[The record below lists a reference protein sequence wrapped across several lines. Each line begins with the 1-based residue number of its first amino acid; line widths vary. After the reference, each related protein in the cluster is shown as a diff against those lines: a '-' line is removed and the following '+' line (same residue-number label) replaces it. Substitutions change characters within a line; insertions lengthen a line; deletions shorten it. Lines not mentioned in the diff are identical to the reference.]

1 MDDGSSSSSSSSDG
15 WSLKLDDLL
24 AFRLELPLRTN

>member
-1 MDDGSSSSSSSSDG
+1 MDDGSSSSDG